1 MKRFFGALAIAMTV
15 ISGGVS
21 SAEEASVDVCA
32 VFFDW
37 QQPYFDAFG
46 VAPTDV
52 PYPVESR
59 WIGQPHGKFVG
70 SDDRLFETE
79 LIQAGFGSDPHAFE
93 KANPGAWDRVAQCI
107 DDRFRAA
114 PEAVLRSHRRRL
126 EMLRAHGRRMEKNTT
141 LPRADA
147 YGMPLMPPMSE
158 LQQRAS
164 TVLYYRMQLD
174 AWREDWEAR
183 KADGLLVVDVI
194 VADLMLKE
202 FRRVLWPEAV
212 ADWQAEVAGMKAAR
226 NSEIAGFSE
235 ALVGVQPQPLSP
247 YRMRIVTARFVTEPM
262 AYLRNIVLAEMA
274 RDQGAALAGS
284 LVLPPTCVGPFVDLE
299 FCRD

>member
-1 MKRFFGALAIAMTV
+1 M
-15 ISGGVS
+15 
-21 SAEEASVDVCA
+21 
-32 VFFDW
+32 
-37 QQPYFDAFG
+37 
-46 VAPTDV
+46 APTDV
-52 PYPVESR
+52 PHPVESR

-79 LIQAGFGSDPHAFE
+79 LVQAGFGSDAHAFE
-93 KANPGAWDRVAQCI
+93 KANPGAWDRVVQCI

-114 PEAVLRSHRRRL
+114 PEAVRRSHHRRL

-158 LQQRAS
+158 LRQRAS

-174 AWREDWEAR
+174 AWRED
-183 KADGLLVVDVI
+183 L
-194 VADLMLKE
+194 
-202 FRRVLWPEAV
+202 
-212 ADWQAEVAGMKAAR
+212 QAEVAGMKAAR
-226 NSEIAGFSE
+226 DSEIAGLYE

-274 RDQGAALAGS
+274 RAQGAALAGS
-284 LVLPPTCVGPFVDLE
+284 PVLPPTCIGPFVDLE
-299 FCRD
+299 FRRD